1 MEMDYTLYNMVT
13 VKGIKTFDIVAN
25 PGFGAATITTANF
38 VPRNY
43 IRKKKIKNLFNF

>member
-1 MEMDYTLYNMVT
+1 MEMDYTQFN
-13 VKGIKTFDIVAN
+13 IPTFDLVSD
-25 PGFGAATITTANF
+25 PGFRTATITTANF

>member
-1 MEMDYTLYNMVT
+1 MTGMDYTQFNMNNL
-13 VKGIKTFDIVAN
+13 FDLVSD
-25 PGFGAATITTANF
+25 PGFRTATITTANF